1 MSSQAMVF
9 PVVMYWYESSTI
21 KKAERQRIDAF
32 ELWCWRRSL
41 RISWTARRSSQSIQR
56 KSVLNI
62 LWKDWCWSWRSN
74 TLTTWCKDLMHCKS
88 PWCWERLKAGG
99 KGEDRGWDDWMA
111 SPTRWTWVWES
122 SRSWEW
128 TGKPDVLQSM
138 GSQRVGHNWAT
149 EPNWCVTG

>member
-1 MSSQAMVF
+1 MVF
-9 PVVMYWYESSTI
+9 PVVMYWYESWTI

-32 ELWCWRRSL
+32 ELWCWRRSP

-56 KSVLNI
+56 KSVRNI
-62 LWKDWCWSWRSN
+62 LWKDWCWSWRYN
-74 TLTTWCKDLMHCKS
+74 TLTTRCEELTHCKS

-99 KGEDRGWDDWMA
+99 KGEDRGWDGWTA

-149 EPNWCVTG
+149 EPNWCITG